1 MRWLLVV
8 ATAVGLGATLTPGAP
23 ATVRTGDDLQRALN
37 DAKGGDTI
45 LLERGAT
52 FTGNF
57 VLPPHAGDGDVTLRT
72 EGDEG
77 LPREGETM
85 TPESASV
92 LAKLRSPNGS
102 PALATKPGARGWR
115 LTLLEFQSNRNG
127 AGEIVAL
134 GDGSA
139 AQKTLAQVPSD
150 LTLDRLY
157 IHGDADR
164 GQKRGVA
171 LNSGRT
177 TIRGCYVSDIKVV
190 GQDSQAIG
198 GWNGPGPYVI
208 EGNNLQ
214 AAGENIMFGGAD
226 PSIPDLVPT
235 DITIRDNTLS
245 KPLEWRGVSPPW
257 QVKNL
262 LELKNARKVVVER
275 NVMERTWQ
283 QAQTGYAILFT
294 VRNQDGRC
302 PWCQVED
309 VQFRSN
315 IVRDVAAGI
324 QILGSDP
331 NHPSKETNAIVV
343 RDNLFDGI
351 DKKTWGGDGYFLLL
365 SDSPRDVTIDHNT
378 IVQKTSGGI
387 IKIAHGTTQNL
398 TLTNNVMLHGDY
410 GIIGRDRGIG
420 QDSIGAYLPGAK
432 IAKNVIAGGKASV
445 YPGGNFFPAID
456 AFRRAFVGFE
466 KGDYR
471 LAPGGDW
478 HGAGTDGKDLG
489 ADLTRLPSRPAASP
503 SASAANPSSRD
514 DRSRS
519 GRRNGRSDSQPSLPR

>member
-1 MRWLLVV
+1 MRWMLVL
-8 ATAVGLGATLTPGAP
+8 ATAVGLGATLSPGATI
-23 ATVRTGDDLQRALN
+23 TVRAGDDLQRALN
-37 DAKGGDTI
+37 DAKPGDTI
-45 LLERGAT
+45 VLERAAT

-57 VLPPHAGDGDVTLRT
+57 VLPAHAGEGAITVRT
-72 EGDEG
+72 SGDEG
-77 LPREGETM
+77 LPREGEAI
-85 TPESASV
+85 TPEAASV

-102 PALATKPGARGWR
+102 PALGTRPGARGWR
-115 LTLLEFQSNRNG
+115 LTLLEFQANRGG

-134 GDGSA
+134 GDGSS
-139 AQKTLAQVPSD
+139 AQKTLEQVPSD
-150 LTLDRLY
+150 LMLDRLY
-157 IHGDADR
+157 IHGDPER
-164 GQKRGVA
+164 GQKRGIA
-171 LNSGRT
+171 LNSAAT
-177 TIRGCYVSDIKVV
+177 TIRGCYISDIKAV

-235 DITIRDNTLS
+235 DITIRDNTIS
-245 KPLEWRGVSPPW
+245 KPLEWRAPSPNPGGSSPGKPW

-262 LELKNARKVVVER
+262 FELKNARKVLVER

-283 QAQTGYAILFT
+283 QAQTGYAVLFT

-302 PWCQVED
+302 AWCQVED
-309 VQFRSN
+309 VEFRAN

-331 NHPSKETNAIVV
+331 NHPSRETNRIVV

-351 DKKTWGGDGYFLLL
+351 DRKAWGGDGYFLLL
-365 SDSPRDVTIDHNT
+365 SDSPRDITIDHNT
-378 IVQKTSGGI
+378 IVQKASGGI
-387 IKIAHGTTQNL
+387 IKIAHGTTPGL

-410 GIIGRDRGIG
+410 GIIGRDHGIG
-420 QDSIGAYLPGAK
+420 QDSIATYLPGAT
-432 IAKNVIAGGKASV
+432 IAKNVIAGGKASA
-445 YPGGNFFPAID
+445 YPAGNFFPSID
-456 AFRRAFVGFE
+456 AFRRAFVAFE

-478 HGAGTDGKDLG
+478 HGAGTDRKDLG
-489 ADLTRLPSRPAASP
+489 ADLTRLPARPASSP
-503 SASAANPSSRD
+503 SASGSNPSSRD
-514 DRSRS
+514 
-519 GRRNGRSDSQPSLPR
+519 GR